1 MPDQIAADPISDYAG
16 LAVPPLDD
24 SFFSDDINNSLL
36 FFNDNNNVGDVDDDV
51 DVFNFDFTFDDV
63 VHLPSDNFADPD
75 CFPVDVN
82 VNVNVCSDLDDS
94 GSNTESHELTQLS
107 DDPNFN
113 VAGYFNVD
121 GENENEIGIGIE
133 NANSSGNVPKIS
145 EVVRVCCDDASQ
157 VNVSSSDS
165 RDWSSEIE
173 NKNLKFCGDSD
184 KIEARKEE
192 VSGHTSSQ
200 GSDNCERSVGSSM
213 KLDEKLSNN
222 VVDWKIKVEE
232 IGKNS
237 QVLKR
242 KNEDQDVISES
253 TRTIKYRRS
262 ANAVGA
268 GGCVTTDESNVF
280 SEMNDDDEKRKTRL
294 MRNRES
300 AQLSRQR
307 KKHYVEELEDKV
319 RAMHSTIQDL
329 NAKIS
334 YIVAENAS
342 LRQQQMNGG
351 GGVSVGVGAPPMQG
365 MYPHPHP
372 PMAPMGY
379 PWMPCPPYM
388 LKPQGSQV
396 PLVPIPRLKPQ
407 QPAVKPVKK
416 EGSKKNVGKSKTK
429 KVASVSFL
437 GVLFFMLLF
446 GGLVPMV
453 NVRYGGI
460 RDAISG
466 GSGYIGNGVYDQRHE
481 RILMVNG
488 TNHEY
493 GSKGSDKKFDTWKDH
508 VGGAELNMKQS
519 GSDEFASSGNASDP
533 LVASLYVPR
542 NDKLVKIDGNLIIH
556 SVLASEK
563 AKASHADG
571 KAKSDR
577 ETSLALALHLSP
589 HVQGAGQNDE
599 RQSHIYRSTI
609 EQQRAL
615 ASGSGGKDNLKST
628 PANGKLQQ
636 WFREGLAG
644 PMLSSGMCTEVF
656 QFDVSPSPGAIVPA
670 TPGSRNIA
678 AEERKNSTHLIK
690 GRNRR
695 ILHGLSV
702 PLAGSANN
710 ISEENNGSNSQE
722 EKFHRNSSVSPM
734 IVSVLVDPREVGDAD
749 VDGTIGTKSISR
761 IFVVVLLDS
770 VKYVTYSCMLPFKG
784 SSHLVT
790 A

>member
-1 MPDQIAADPISDYAG
+1 MPDPIAADPISDYNG

-24 SFFSDDINNSLL
+24 DFFSDDFNNSLL
-36 FFNDNNNVGDVDDDV
+36 FFNDNNDDGDDV
-51 DVFNFDFTFDDV
+51 LNFDFTFDDV
-63 VHLPSDNFADPD
+63 VHLPPDNFADPD
-75 CFPVDVN
+75 FVHPVN
-82 VNVNVCSDLDDS
+82 VSSSDLDES
-94 GSNTESHELTQLS
+94 GSNTESHELTRLS

-121 GENENEIGIGIE
+121 GDGENEN
-133 NANSSGNVPKIS
+133 SSENVPKMS
-145 EVVRVCCDDASQ
+145 ECVSVEVVRVCDDASQ
-157 VNVSSSDS
+157 VNASSSDS
-165 RDWSSEIE
+165 RDWSNEIE
-173 NKNLKFCGDSD
+173 NKNLNFCGDSK
-184 KIEARKEE
+184 KIEARKQEI
-192 VSGHTSSQ
+192 SGQTSSQ

-213 KLDEKLSNN
+213 KSDVANN

-232 IGKNS
+232 LGKNN
-237 QVLKR
+237 QLLKR
-242 KNEDQDVISES
+242 KKEDQDVISES

-262 ANAVGA
+262 ANAVG
-268 GGCVTTDESNVF
+268 GGGVTTDESNVF
-280 SEMNDDDEKRKTRL
+280 SETNDDDEKRKTRL

-351 GGVSVGVGAPPMQG
+351 GGVGAPPMQG
-365 MYPHPHP
+365 MYPHP

-416 EGSKKNVGKSKTK
+416 ESSKKNVGKSKTK

-437 GVLFFMLLF
+437 GILFFMLLF
-446 GGLVPMV
+446 GGLIPMV

-466 GSGYIGNGVYDQRHE
+466 GSGYIGNGIYDQRHE

-493 GSKGSDKKFDTWKDH
+493 GAKGSDKKFDAWKDH
-508 VGGAELNMKQS
+508 GGGAESIMKQS

-563 AKASHADG
+563 AKASHDDG

-577 ETSLALALHLSP
+577 ETSLALALHLAP
-589 HVQGAGQNDE
+589 HVSVQGAGQNDE

-615 ASGSGGKDNLKST
+615 ASGAGGKDKDNLKST

-670 TPGSRNIA
+670 TPGSRNMS

-690 GRNRR
+690 GKNRR

-702 PLAGSANN
+702 PLTGSANN
-710 ISEENNGSNSQE
+710 ISEENTGSNSQK

-749 VDGTIGTKSISR
+749 VDGTIGAKSISR

>member
-1 MPDQIAADPISDYAG
+1 MPDQIAADPISDYNG

-36 FFNDNNNVGDVDDDV
+36 FFNDHDDDV
-51 DVFNFDFTFDDV
+51 LNFDFTFDDV
-63 VHLPSDNFADPD
+63 VNLPSDNFADPD
-75 CFPVDVN
+75 SIPVHFP
-82 VNVNVCSDLDDS
+82 SDPDDS
-94 GSNTESHELTQLS
+94 GSITESHELTQLS

-121 GENENEIGIGIE
+121 GEN
-133 NANSSGNVPKIS
+133 SSENVPKVSDCRSVEI
-145 EVVRVCCDDASQ
+145 VRVCDDASQ

-165 RDWSSEIE
+165 RDWSNESE
-173 NKNLKFCGDSD
+173 NKNLNVCGDSNSA
-184 KIEARKEE
+184 KVEARKPEC
-192 VSGHTSSQ
+192 SGPTSSQ

-213 KLDEKLSNN
+213 KSDKNLANN
-222 VVDWKIKVEE
+222 VVDWKFKVEE
-232 IGKNS
+232 LGNNS
-237 QVLKR
+237 QLLKR
-242 KNEDQDVISES
+242 KKEEQDVISES

-268 GGCVTTDESNVF
+268 GGGVTTDESNVF

-351 GGVSVGVGAPPMQG
+351 GGVGVGPPAMQG
-365 MYPHPHP
+365 MYPHP

-437 GVLFFMLLF
+437 GILFFMLLF
-446 GGLVPMV
+446 GGLVPLV

-460 RDAISG
+460 RDVISG
-466 GSGYIGNGVYDQRHE
+466 RSGYIGNGVYDQRHE

-493 GSKGSDKKFDTWKDH
+493 GAKGSDKKSDAWKDH
-508 VGGAELNMKQS
+508 VGGAESNKKQS

-563 AKASHADG
+563 AKASHNDG

-577 ETSLALALHLSP
+577 ETSLALALHLAP
-589 HVQGAGQNDE
+589 HVSVQGAGQNDE

-615 ASGSGGKDNLKST
+615 ASGTGGKDNLKST

-670 TPGSRNIA
+670 PPSSRNMS
-678 AEERKNSTHLIK
+678 AEERKNSTDLIK

-695 ILHGLSV
+695 ILHSLSV
-702 PLAGSANN
+702 PLTGSANN
-710 ISEENNGSNSQE
+710 ISEENSGSNSQK

>member
-1 MPDQIAADPISDYAG
+1 MADQIAADPISDYDG
-16 LAVPPLDD
+16 LVVPPLGD

-36 FFNDNNNVGDVDDDV
+36 FLNESDDV
-51 DVFNFDFTFDDV
+51 LNFDFTFDDIV
-63 VHLPSDNFADPD
+63 NLSNDTSNFRDSSLP
-75 CFPVDVN
+75 
-82 VNVNVCSDLDDS
+82 DS
-94 GSNTESHELTQLS
+94 IPSPELTHLS

-113 VAGYFNVD
+113 VAGYFNAD
-121 GENENEIGIGIE
+121 GDKSGD
-133 NANSSGNVPKIS
+133 NSSASVPKCS
-145 EVVRVCCDDASQ
+145 DCLSVEVVRVCDDASQ

-165 RDWSSEIE
+165 RDSSNECE
-173 NKNLKFCGDSD
+173 NKDVNGGGDS
-184 KIEARKEE
+184 KVEALKMEF
-192 VSGHTSSQ
+192 SGPTSSQ

-213 KLDEKLSNN
+213 KLDKNLP
-222 VVDWKIKVEE
+222 
-232 IGKNS
+232 GKNG
-237 QVLKR
+237 QLLKR
-242 KNEDQDVISES
+242 KKEDQDVNSDS

-262 ANAVGA
+262 ANAGA
-268 GGCVTTDESNVF
+268 AAVTTDESNVI
-280 SEMNDDDEKRKTRL
+280 SETNDDDEKRKTRL

-334 YIVAENAS
+334 YIVAENAT

-351 GGVSVGVGAPPMQG
+351 GGVGVGPPPMQG
-365 MYPHPHP
+365 MYPHP

-388 LKPQGSQV
+388 MKPQGSQV

-407 QPAVKPVKK
+407 QSAVKPVKK

-437 GVLFFMLLF
+437 GILFFMLLF

-453 NVRYGGI
+453 SVKYGGI

-466 GSGYIGNGVYDQRHE
+466 GSGYIRNIIYDQRHE

-493 GSKGSDKKFDTWKDH
+493 GAKGSDNKYDAWKDH
-508 VGGAELNMKQS
+508 VGGTESNIKQS

-563 AKASHADG
+563 AKASHDDV

-577 ETSLALALHLSP
+577 ETSLALALHLTPPVS
-589 HVQGAGQNDE
+589 VQGAGKDDE

-670 TPGSRNIA
+670 TPGSRNISE
-678 AEERKNSTHLIK
+678 EERKNSTHLIK

-702 PLAGSANN
+702 PLTGSANN
-710 ISEENNGSNSQE
+710 ISKENNRSKTQK
-722 EKFHRNSSVSPM
+722 EKFHSNSSVSPM